1 MRLTR
6 LVPIATFALSL
17 SVAVPSSAQTDEE
30 KAAARSLATQGAAA
44 LQEKKFAEALDLV
57 TRAEAVIHAPPHLL
71 LIGRAQVG
79 LGRLVA
85 ARESFLKLIRE
96 QLPANAP
103 GPFKNA
109 QAEAKA
115 DLEAIEP
122 RIASLQISLKV
133 NGGGSPSKVTL
144 KMDDQQV
151 PNALIGVHRP
161 VDPGKHTVSA
171 FVVGQG
177 PVTQEVTLGDGEKK
191 EIELTI
197 EPPSVSLI
205 DEEKKFDKPPP
216 PPPPPPP
223 GMSTLR
229 IAGIAGMGVGV
240 VGLAVGGVFLGQ
252 KASTQNEADTL
263 FNTCKVKPAGCDQT
277 ERDRITQ
284 LDQTTVTQRN
294 IGFAG
299 LVGGGVFLAGG
310 VALFILGG
318 KKPAPKAAS
327 SFIVPYVV
335 PNGGGLVGNF

>member
-103 GPFKNA
+103 DAFKTA
-109 QAEAKA
+109 QTLAKQ

-122 RIASLQISLKV
+122 RIASLQIALTV

-161 VDPGKHTVSA
+161 VDPGKHTIAA
-171 FVVGQG
+171 FVVGRG

-229 IAGIAGMGVGV
+229 IVGIAGMGAGV
-240 VGLAVGGVFLGQ
+240 AGLAVGGVFLARGS
-252 KASTQNEADTL
+252 STQDEADTL
-263 FNTCKVKPAGCDQT
+263 FKCKPNCTQDEVN
-277 ERDRITQ
+277 RITT
-284 LDQTTVTQRN
+284 LDKSAITQRN
-294 IGFAG
+294 VGIVG
-299 LVGGGVFLAGG
+299 LAAGGVFLAGG
-310 VALFILGG
+310 ITLFILGG

-327 SFIVPYVV
+327 GFIVPYVV
-335 PNGGGLVGNF
+335 PNGGGLVGSF